1 MRSALRQLC
10 RHGIEALRPQKV
22 NDKWRKPKISRRVAN
37 DLRKLAIRNGTYG
50 TFNSETGEGWNPLWD
65 APERKA
71 KEREAFHTVLKNA
84 AAEEQDN
91 NNDVDTD
98 EKTFFKTIEVD
109 DLLNMN
115 NAGSNKGSI
124 SSIRPP
130 KLHKRERTRES
141 RAQKIEGL
149 LEQADDK
156 IEEYRLEKEKKRN
169 EGKDGIENEFKRM
182 SQSST
187 Y

>member
-10 RHGIEALRPQKV
+10 KHGIEALRPQKV

-37 DLRKLAIRNGTYG
+37 DLRKLSIRNGTYG
-50 TFNSETGEGWNPLWD
+50 QFNSETGEGWNPLWD

-84 AAEEQDN
+84 AEAQDN
-91 NNDVDTD
+91 NNNVDTD

-141 RAQKIEGL
+141 RAQNIEGL

-169 EGKDGIENEFKRM
+169 EGKDGIENEFKRI
-182 SQSST
+182 SQAST
-187 Y
+187 W